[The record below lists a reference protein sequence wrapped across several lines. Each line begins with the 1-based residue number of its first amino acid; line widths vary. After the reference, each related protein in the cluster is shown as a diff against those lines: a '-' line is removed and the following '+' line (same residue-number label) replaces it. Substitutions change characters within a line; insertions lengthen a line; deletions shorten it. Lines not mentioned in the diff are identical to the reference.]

1 MLLDAVNKFLVSE
14 GLTPKSNCPY
24 CGGSNVI
31 RYGYKWESNGFSVK
45 IVTRLLWQPPISL
58 YRSLILRRVYGRILS
73 AIPSMVMV
81 MVMVMTCKR
90 LGINHQMVF
99 NMHHMILLALQ
110 SLPGVKDILLGDRKP
125 RKHGVKA
132 EKSGISNEYVCI
144 CTGIEWNGAVYAVTI
159 NRAKLDANKL
169 ARLFENHISQGTL
182 VLCDGLK
189 NYNIL
194 PTTA

>member
-1 MLLDAVNKFLVSE
+1 MDI
-14 GLTPKSNCPY
+14 
-24 CGGSNVI
+24 NV
-31 RYGYKWESNGFSVK
+31 ESKGFSVK

-58 YRSLILRRVYGRILS
+58 YRRLILRRVYSRILS
-73 AIPSMVMV
+73 VIPSMVMLL
-81 MVMVMTCKR
+81 TCKR

-125 RKHGVKA
+125 SKHGLKA

-144 CTGIEWNGAVYAVTI
+144 CTGIEWNGAVYAATI
-159 NRAKLDANKL
+159 NRAKPDANKL

-182 VLCDGLK
+182 VLCDELK
-189 NYNIL
+189 SYNIL
-194 PTTA
+194 STTA